1 MSAAQGVSTHAEW
14 LRYERNIALTMNWHT
29 WVTGDTKWTYHEQ
42 CHQMQ
47 APWSDNAIM
56 VFQHHLAHE
65 VSDRCMIAANSRQTA
80 KDCSD
85 GIL

>member
-1 MSAAQGVSTHAEW
+1 
-14 LRYERNIALTMNWHT
+14 MNWHT
-29 WVTGDTKWTYHEQ
+29 WLTGDTKWTYQEQ

-65 VSDRCMIAANSRQTA
+65 VAAMGCTLLAIPCMPHIVCYTLHAACSSMTSRA
-80 KDCSD
+80 PS
-85 GIL
+85 